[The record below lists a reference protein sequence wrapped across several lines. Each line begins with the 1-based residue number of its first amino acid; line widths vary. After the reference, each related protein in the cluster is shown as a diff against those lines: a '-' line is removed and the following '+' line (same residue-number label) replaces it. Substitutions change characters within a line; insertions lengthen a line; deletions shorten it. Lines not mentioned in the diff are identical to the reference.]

1 MFDFLKNHALRNV
14 WCTPDQ
20 DNQVIVKPA
29 RITPPRGVWNTH
41 SFLWTTLEMPEP
53 TSRFHLY
60 QVGQVH
66 PLLLNLFAVER
77 QWVTLAEA
85 CTVGTTIADIYV
97 TSGVQLPRFET
108 WYYVTKEKALL
119 IAVKRNDK
127 INFDFNEDDI
137 YLRVYD
143 NAYFN
148 SLRSAPAN
156 DYVKVEGVRVNLIQ
170 QLLDLQVKYNAM
182 TTKPGGVYCFVN
194 GYKQPNVSLLT
205 AQIGD
210 VVEFVYD
217 SSIIKVI
224 DWAIKD
230 LPTYDSELDPVGKY
244 LLHYAGDD
252 NHTIDYLDDVDVF
265 MIDAATQKGVY
276 VHKNAVDCIRMLSH
290 RDYAIPVSYVN
301 AYFSHFINPAT
312 GTWNLDNLY
321 LRMHVR
327 KSGYLRPLIH
337 EHHRIHEL
345 YKMPDADIRAAMLGI
360 DSTVSVWRAPELELS
375 KYPMIM
381 RSKADDITNDMVR
394 DAYGYHAVATLVGNT
409 PQKLDSNKSAILP
422 YLLRFDATVYE
433 YDVNGLLIDW
443 YRHTSGPTYLAR
455 NANCVYIEAL
465 AGEATMAIDD
475 QYDVNPSPLNDTG
488 SYRYYIRHY
497 VNGVPGGP
505 WEDVTGSNRY
515 TATQTLATWI
525 DDPSVVTLVRSDLK
539 HLVQRTA
546 HTFEQG
552 VMSFKV
558 EQLQKRYGI
567 EEQRPMEVPMGEMDV
582 FLNGHSLIE
591 GLDYLGTFPTYFLTN
606 KKYLVNEGAGPQDLV
621 IRCTGFC
628 TSEMKSQ
635 MANEFG
641 YLQHGR
647 ISVNQRFDIHD
658 GKVMRI
664 IAGGRLYMR
673 DELKFSEDRQDYE
686 FDDESNGQPYLLRD
700 IVVPMRN
707 LVNDGTYSFREKSL
721 AVDEEIS
728 DYLTLKIPQDQ
739 TPQVNPIPENRYR
752 LFSPFFSK
760 LIWACQ
766 TDAIPGTGILADHYT
781 DNDVRAIC
789 APYEYLL
796 AFDPI
801 QVDHQLNPDYVI
813 VHPLYHNT
821 EVPLDLARYRFLTK
835 AVRLY
840 GNGLINLSSFVKFV

>member
-14 WCTPDQ
+14 WCVPDQ

-29 RITPPRGVWNTH
+29 RITPPAGVWNRY
-41 SFLWTTLEMPEP
+41 SFLWTDLDMPEP
-53 TSRFHLY
+53 TSRFHIY
-60 QVGQVH
+60 QIGQLH
-66 PLLLNLFAVER
+66 PIMLNLFTKER
-77 QWVTLAEA
+77 QWVTFAEA
-85 CTVGTTIADIYV
+85 CTVGSTIADIYV

-127 INFDFNEDDI
+127 INFNFNTDDI
-137 YLRVYD
+137 FLRVYD
-143 NAYFN
+143 NAYFQ
-148 SLRSAPAN
+148 SVRSSPLN
-156 DYVKVEGVRVNLIQ
+156 DYVRVEGVRANTMA
-170 QLLDLQVKYNAM
+170 QLLDLQTKYNSM
-182 TTKPGGVYCFVN
+182 VGKPGGVYCFVN
-194 GYKQPNVSLLT
+194 GYKQPNISLLT
-205 AQIGD
+205 MKIGD
-210 VVEFVYD
+210 VGEFVYD
-217 SSIIKVI
+217 SSIIDVY
-224 DWAIKD
+224 DWHVPD

-244 LLHYAGDD
+244 VLHHAGDD
-252 NHTIDYLDDVDVF
+252 NHTIDFLDDLDLFLVD
-265 MIDAATQKGVY
+265 ATTQKGVY
-276 VHKNAVDCIRMLSH
+276 VHKNAEDCIRMLSH
-290 RDYAIPVSYVN
+290 RDYAIPVSYVH
-301 AYFSHFINPAT
+301 AYFPHFIDPLT
-312 GTWNLDNLY
+312 GTWNLNNLY

-327 KSGYLRPLIH
+327 KSGWLRPLVL

-345 YKMPDADIRAAMLGI
+345 YKMSDADIQAAMLGI
-360 DSTVSVWRAPELELS
+360 DSNVSVWRAPELELS
-375 KYPMIM
+375 KYPLIM
-381 RSKADDITNDMVR
+381 RSKADDITNDMIR

-409 PQKLDSNKSAILP
+409 PQKLDTNQSAILP
-422 YLLRFDATVYE
+422 YLLMFDATVYE
-433 YDVNGLLIDW
+433 YDANGLLIDW

-455 NANCVYIEAL
+455 NANCVYIEAI
-465 AGEATMAIDD
+465 AGEATLSIED
-475 QYDVNPSPLNDTG
+475 QYDVNPAPLNEAA

-497 VNGVPGGP
+497 VGGVPGGP

-515 TATQTLATWI
+515 TATRTLATWI
-525 DDPSVVTLVRSDLK
+525 DDPSVVTLVRSDMK
-539 HLVQRTA
+539 HMAQRLSLEFQAGELT
-546 HTFEQG
+546 
-552 VMSFKV
+552 FKV
-558 EQLQKRYGI
+558 TQNQKRYGI
-567 EEQRPMEVPMGEMDV
+567 EEVRPMEVPMGEMDI

-591 GLDYLGTFPTYFLTN
+591 NLDYFGVFPTYFITN
-606 KKYLVNEGAGPQDLV
+606 KKYLVNEGAGPQDVV
-621 IRCTGFC
+621 IRFTGFC
-628 TSEMKSQ
+628 TSELKSQ

-641 YLQHGR
+641 YIQHGR

-686 FDDESNGQPYLLRD
+686 FDDVSNGQPYLLRD

-707 LVNDGTYSFREKSL
+707 LVNDTTYTYRAKSL

-728 DYLTLKIPQDQ
+728 DYLTLKIPQDT
-739 TPQVNPIPENRYR
+739 TPEVNPIPENRYR

-766 TDAIPGTGILADHYT
+766 TDAIPGDGILADHYN
-781 DNDVRAIC
+781 DNDVREIC

-801 QVDHQLNPDYVI
+801 QVENQLNPDYVI

-840 GNGLINLSSFVKFV
+840 GNGLISLSSFVKFV